1 MMPSIDRLLDEARAE
16 LGARPGPDE
25 LGRLVAEGALVVDTR
40 PEAVRRDEGELPGAV
55 VVERNV
61 LEWRL
66 GPDGD
71 HRHPEAGDP
80 DRVVVLVCN
89 DGYASSLA
97 AIALRRLGVPRAT
110 DLDGGY
116 RAWAA
121 ARTDR
126 TGSTDSTGR
135 TDRADRAEGA
145 TP

>member
-1 MMPSIDRLLDEARAE
+1 MSSVDRLLAAARDE
-16 LGARPGPDE
+16 LGRRPGPAD
-25 LGRLVAEGALVVDTR
+25 LDRLVAEGALVVDTR
-40 PEAVRRDEGELPGAV
+40 PEVHRREEGELPGAI

-89 DGYASSLA
+89 DGYASTLA
-97 AIALRRLGVPRAT
+97 AVALRRLGLPRAT

-116 RAWAA
+116 RAW
-121 ARTDR
+121 
-126 TGSTDSTGR
+126 
-135 TDRADRAEGA
+135 RAQQG
-145 TP
+145 